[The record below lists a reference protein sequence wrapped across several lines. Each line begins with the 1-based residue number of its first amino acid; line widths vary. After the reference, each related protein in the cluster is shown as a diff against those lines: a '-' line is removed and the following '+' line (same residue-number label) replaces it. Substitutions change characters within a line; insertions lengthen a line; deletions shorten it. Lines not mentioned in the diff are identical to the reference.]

1 MLPRC
6 IGMLSGAL
14 SLWCCRTLL
23 TEGSNSTGAS
33 TQPWQLLHIQVVA
46 RGACT
51 ASSWWARSDF
61 QIKRQHAK
69 LQREN
74 KVFYDSTFNC

>member
-6 IGMLSGAL
+6 MGMLLSAL
-14 SLWCCRTLL
+14 SLRCCRMLL
-23 TEGSNSTGAS
+23 TEGSNSAGAPV
-33 TQPWQLLHIQVVA
+33 QPQQLLHIQVVA
-46 RGACT
+46 RGARA

-61 QIKRQHAK
+61 QIERQHAK